1 MHLCGKLDVHLHF
14 YLVIVSFSSR
24 LILSPFPTPLSTFG
38 QFIAGMVDGVFIE
51 LFPDDGWRYMLGLA
65 VIPGLVMFYGF
76 WKLPESPRWLAQ
88 KGKKDLALHVLTS
101 LRESDQEAIDELAEI
116 LESVVLHCDKPDQ
129 DDDENELV
137 HQQQSLDEPSLEYG
151 AVARRSETTTTSKGV
166 ISRSIEMLS
175 HAPTRRAVIL
185 GCGIMVIQ
193 QCCGINT

>member
-1 MHLCGKLDVHLHF
+1 M
-14 YLVIVSFSSR
+14 SFSNS
-24 LILSPFPTPLSTFG
+24 LILSPFPTSLSTFG

-88 KGKKDLALHVLTS
+88 KGKKDLALQVLTS

-116 LESVVLHCDKPDQ
+116 LESVALHCDKPDQ
-129 DDDENELV
+129 DDDDDENDLV
-137 HQQQSLDEPSLEYG
+137 QQQSLSEPSLEYETI
-151 AVARRSETTTTSKGV
+151 ARTLETTTNSKGV
-166 ISRSIEMLS
+166 LSRSIEMLS
-175 HAPTRRAVIL
+175 HAPTRRAVVL